1 MLTLWTILAD
11 TSDNGLLDLGPLA
24 TDVGGLVVVA
34 SAGGLGHWVWVH
46 LEHFTVLLV
55 GPVGAPLI
63 FCKVKKT
70 QKRQFR

>member
-34 SAGGLGHWVWVH
+34 STGG
-46 LEHFTVLLV
+46 
-55 GPVGAPLI
+55 
-63 FCKVKKT
+63 
-70 QKRQFR
+70 